1 MTPKPVPAAAT
12 RVLSSGAAVKKILVV
27 EDDPI
32 SLQVLS
38 DFLTAHGY
46 DIHRAA
52 TGPEGVASFWRE
64 RPDLMLIDVQLPRK
78 NGFEL
83 CWEIKR
89 TPEGAGMPVL
99 LMSAVY
105 TPHDTLDR
113 HAAPSLAAGY
123 LAKPFDLGVLL
134 SRVQSLIG

>member
-1 MTPKPVPAAAT
+1 M
-12 RVLSSGAAVKKILVV
+12 KKILVV

-32 SLQVLS
+32 NLQILS
-38 DFLTAHGY
+38 DFLGAHGY
-46 DIHRAA
+46 DMRGAVN
-52 TGPEGVASFWRE
+52 GPDGVASFWRE

-78 NGFEL
+78 NGFEV

-89 TPEGAGMPVL
+89 TPEGAQMPVL

-105 TPHDTLDR
+105 QPHEVLDR

-123 LAKPFDLGVLL
+123 LAKPFDLQSLL
-134 SRVQSLIG
+134 SRVRTLIGDAAAA

>member
-1 MTPKPVPAAAT
+1 M
-12 RVLSSGAAVKKILVV
+12 KKILVV

-32 SLQVLS
+32 NLQILT
-38 DFLTAHGY
+38 DFLAAHGY
-46 DIHRAA
+46 EMRGAK
-52 TGPEGVASFWRE
+52 TGSEGVASFWRE

-78 NGFEL
+78 NGFEV

-89 TPEGAGMPVL
+89 TPEGAEMPVL

-105 TPHDTLDR
+105 TPNDQLDR

-123 LAKPFDLGVLL
+123 LTKPFDLGALL
-134 SRVQSLIG
+134 TRVQSLIGA